1 MAVIKLTI
9 KISKFIKPERTS
21 PKKSPDCEKD
31 LSLIVSM
38 GENRPVDC
46 VPTDPREN
54 RNLLSKL
61 IHSEPGVGEKPPL
74 DGGNHPSGQLLPL
87 PSIRS
92 SLPVGRLERQPV
104 PVPRSHPTPP
114 SRWRNTSEILDFFGV
129 DVPSSLQQQHRFP
142 SSGRCVYARLSCY
155 IDCGQIAWSRGFI

>member
-1 MAVIKLTI
+1 
-9 KISKFIKPERTS
+9 
-21 PKKSPDCEKD
+21 
-31 LSLIVSM
+31 M
-38 GENRPVDC
+38 GENRPSYC

-74 DGGNHPSGQLLPL
+74 DGSNHPSGQLLPL

-104 PVPRSHPTPP
+104 PVPRSLRRSHQHPL
-114 SRWRNTSEILDFFGV
+114 SRRRNTSEILDFCGV
-129 DVPSSLQQQHRFP
+129 DFSSFLQQQHRFLSSRRCMFACLLCHVDHGQTAWNRGFMYQAQATLTAHQP
-142 SSGRCVYARLSCY
+142 LVSSGGAAY
-155 IDCGQIAWSRGFI
+155 

>member
-1 MAVIKLTI
+1 MTI

-38 GENRPVDC
+38 GENRPVYC

-61 IHSEPGVGEKPPL
+61 IHSEPGVGEKPPI
-74 DGGNHPSGQLLPL
+74 DGGNHPSGQLFPL

-104 PVPRSHPTPP
+104 PVPRSLRSSHPTPL

-129 DVPSSLQQQHRFP
+129 DIPSFLQQQHRFP
-142 SSGRCVYARLSCY
+142 RSGRCVFVCLSCHVDY
-155 IDCGQIAWSRGFI
+155 GRKTWNRGFI

>member
-1 MAVIKLTI
+1 MTI

-92 SLPVGRLERQPV
+92 SLPVGRLRRQPV
-104 PVPRSHPTPP
+104 PVPRSHPTPL
-114 SRWRNTSEILDFFGV
+114 SRQRNISEILDFFGV
-129 DVPSSLQQQHRFP
+129 DVPSFLQQKHRFP
-142 SSGRCVYARLSCY
+142 SSGRCVFVCLSCHVDY
-155 IDCGQIAWSRGFI
+155 GRKAWNRGFI

>member
-1 MAVIKLTI
+1 MTVKKLTM

-92 SLPVGRLERQPV
+92 SLPVGRLR
-104 PVPRSHPTPP
+104 RLLGTG
-114 SRWRNTSEILDFFGV
+114 TGCL
-129 DVPSSLQQQHRFP
+129 SSLP
-142 SSGRCVYARLSCY
+142 TGREDLMVGKGRS
-155 IDCGQIAWSRGFI
+155 